1 MRLDP
6 DALSELTAIVGE
18 EHFEVRDEPLQQW
31 TINTLDSP
39 RTIQGIIRPAD
50 QAEARAIVQACLKHR
65 LPYSPVSSGKNWG
78 YGGATPVSGNVLILD
93 LSRLKRIIEFN
104 AQLSYVVV
112 EPGVTQQDLFDYMR
126 AHDHAFMVPTTGA
139 GPQAS
144 LLGNVLER
152 GYGIT
157 PIEDHFG
164 SLLGLKAVLPDG
176 RIYQS
181 ALRELGGEYS
191 DQVFKWKIGPYLDGL
206 FTQSNLGVV
215 LEGIIGLA
223 PKPENVTQFVVF
235 LADEEFENAVDAVR
249 EIKLKLGGIV
259 GGVNLM
265 NKRRLL
271 SMIESHW
278 DREQALDEIRII
290 EFAKK
295 RDLPDWAMVG
305 ALYGPDELVRGGMK
319 VIKEC
324 CKGISQKV
332 VSLSRK
338 KYEFA
343 NKVLKYLPLNNLK
356 LMLSNAGRALEILE
370 GTPSRVA
377 LPLAYLKNRKGL
389 PPGEFNPDRDG
400 CGLMW
405 FAPLIPLDPPVVRDY
420 VQQVA
425 KICLFHDVDPL
436 ITLTAISPR
445 CFDSTVP
452 ILFSKDTPG
461 DAAKARKC
469 YDELLRESALM
480 GLFPYRLDIDHM
492 HLFANPEVPAFWLGQ
507 SIKRLLDPHNL
518 LAPGRYGKVDL

>member
-1 MRLDP
+1 MKINS
-6 DALSELTAIVGE
+6 DAQADLTAIVGE
-18 EHFEVRDEPLQQW
+18 EQFELRDEALRQW

-39 RTIQGIIRPAD
+39 RRIQGIIRPAD
-50 QAEARAIVQACLKHR
+50 QAQARAIVQACHKHR
-65 LPYSPVSSGKNWG
+65 LRFNPVSSGKNWG
-78 YGGATPVSGNVLILD
+78 YGGATPVAEDALILD

-126 AHDHAFMVPTTGA
+126 AHGHAFMVPTTGA
-139 GPQAS
+139 GPQVS
-144 LLGNVLER
+144 LLANALER

-157 PIEDHFG
+157 PVEDHFG
-164 SLLGLKAVLPDG
+164 SLLGLRALLPDG

-181 ALRELGGEYS
+181 ALRELGGDYS

-206 FTQSNLGVV
+206 FTQSNLGIV
-215 LEGIIGLA
+215 LEGTIGLA

-235 LADEEFENAVDAVR
+235 LADEEFESAVNAVR
-249 EIKLKLGGIV
+249 KIKLKLGGIV

-271 SMIESHW
+271 SMIESQW
-278 DREQALDEIRII
+278 NQEQALDEIRII

-295 RDLPDWAMVG
+295 RQLPDWAIVG
-305 ALYGPDELVRGGMK
+305 ALYGPDELVRGGMR
-319 VIKEC
+319 VIKES

-343 NKVLKYLPLNNLK
+343 SRVLKYLPLNNLK

-377 LPLAYLKNRKGL
+377 LPLAYLKNRNGL
-389 PPGEFNPDRDG
+389 PSGEFNPDRDG

-405 FAPLIPLDPPVVRDY
+405 FAPLVPLDPPVVRDY
-420 VQQVA
+420 VQEVA
-425 KICLFHDVDPL
+425 KICLFHDIDPL
-436 ITLTAISPR
+436 ITLTAFSQR

-461 DAAKARKC
+461 DSARARKC
-469 YDELLRESALM
+469 YDDLLRACSLM

-492 HLFANPEVPAFWLGQ
+492 HLLDNPEVPAFWLGQ
-507 SIKRLLDPHNL
+507 SLKRLLDPHNL
-518 LAPGRYGKVDL
+518 LAPGRYTRADL